1 MNSSL
6 APRRHSSPRRA
17 TLPARRTLN
26 RLRERVLDKVC
37 QRTLA
42 RRGYAWLGDA
52 LASAKPLCS
61 HTTAPYRSTAMA
73 TGSEDPEGAMLLGTG
88 SSLAA
93 QLEAID
99 SAFVKDILVRR
110 AACAIALLHR
120 DGGYLG
126 YARAE
131 HMDVMGNEV
140 GFAELECDA
149 CDCLDI
155 ATAQTRDWL
164 LFTVSVA
171 PHYEQRSNDLAA
183 ILFRAMR
190 PLPEAPT
197 EVLRRT
203 VDSLAGL
210 EHPWCRF
217 LGRNIK
223 ALRTAVLAIR
233 IRYAWKAAPTSSVH
247 ALSSRP
253 NHALLRYLDLR

>member
-1 MNSSL
+1 MTSSL
-6 APRRHSSPRRA
+6 APRRQQSPRRI
-17 TLPARRTLN
+17 TLPARNKLK
-26 RLRERVLDKVC
+26 RLRERMLDKVWR
-37 QRTLA
+37 RTLA

-52 LASAKPLCS
+52 LASAHPLCP
-61 HTTAPYRSTAMA
+61 HTSAPYRSSA
-73 TGSEDPEGAMLLGTG
+73 TPMGSEDPEGAVLLGTG

-93 QLEAID
+93 QLEAIG
-99 SAFVKDILVRR
+99 SQFVKDILVRR
-110 AACAIALLHR
+110 AACAMAELHR

-131 HMDVMGNEV
+131 HMEIMGNEV

-149 CDCLDI
+149 CECLDI

-171 PHYEQRSNDLAA
+171 PHYEERSNDLAA

-190 PLPEAPT
+190 VLPEAPT
-197 EVLRRT
+197 DMLRQT
-203 VDSLAGL
+203 ADNLAAL

-217 LGRNIK
+217 LGRNVK
-223 ALRTAVLAIR
+223 AMRTAVLAIR
-233 IRYAWKAAPTSSVH
+233 IRYAWKSAPTSSIH